1 MPVVEAEKFTKLNLL
16 AGTVTSLGQT
26 ALSSDDRVIWDR
38 DFAMLIDTLA
48 KLADPELGQ
57 DLANEAEFYLMACQI
72 AKNYFDDKPLGG
84 LTPRSGQFGF
94 RVILPQDMSSA
105 AAYTAAIHKWAQTIS
120 LSGSVT
126 WADILGSSGSPYFAT
141 TTSEAE
147 VALAFHKLI
156 SYQPDPKVFGL
167 KLWVNETPY
176 PGWSVEPFA
185 KISKGANK
193 NFRLLPLPGRVVIH
207 PGGKFAIGGCFQKA
221 KAFATAEDIDVEI
234 APLGLTFCEYD
245 HAYSEKEGA

>member
-1 MPVVEAEKFTKLNLL
+1 MPIVEAKQFTELNLL

-26 ALSSDDRVIWDR
+26 PLSPDDKVIWDR
-38 DFAMLIDTLA
+38 DFALLVDNLS
-48 KLADPELGQ
+48 KLCDPDLGADFLK
-57 DLANEAEFYLMACQI
+57 EAEFYLMACQI
-72 AKNYFDDKPLGG
+72 AKNYFDGKPLGG
-84 LTPRSGQFGF
+84 MTPRSGQFGF
-94 RVILPQDMSSA
+94 RFILPQDMSSA
-105 AAYTAAIHKWAQTIS
+105 AAYTAAMHKWKQTVVVDAS
-120 LSGSVT
+120 HT
-126 WADILGSSGSPYFAT
+126 WDDIIGTSSSPYFAT
-141 TTSEAE
+141 TTAQ
-147 VALAFHKLI
+147 AKITFAFHKLI
-156 SYQPDPKVFGL
+156 SYQPDPKVFGI

-193 NFRLLPLPGRVVIH
+193 NFRLLPMPGRVVIH

-221 KAFATAEDIDVEI
+221 LAFATEENVDIEI